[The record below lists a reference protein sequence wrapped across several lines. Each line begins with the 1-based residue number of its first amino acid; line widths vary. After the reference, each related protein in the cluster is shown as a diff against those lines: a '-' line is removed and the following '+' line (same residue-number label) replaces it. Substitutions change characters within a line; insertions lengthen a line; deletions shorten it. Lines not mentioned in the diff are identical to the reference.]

1 VKLSAFDPRVRLA
14 LASLAALCL
23 ALVQQI
29 SSSLLGLVFGLVL
42 LCLVRPPAADLL
54 RRLATVNIFVLFLWC
69 VLPFTTSGE
78 HVFFGGLAASLP
90 GLRLAL
96 LITLKANAIF
106 CVFQALAGDMPPS
119 AAGCALE
126 RLGCPAKLVF
136 LFLVTGRY
144 AHLLMEEWQIL
155 MAAAKLRGFAPRAGV
170 RSWRVLACLL
180 GLLLVRGYDRSRR
193 AYEAMLLRAFTGNF
207 RTVTRFQARP
217 ADAALALAVLLF
229 LAGLVLAETGIIH
242 V

>member
-1 VKLSAFDPRVRLA
+1 MKLSAFDPRIRLS
-14 LASLAALCL
+14 LAALAALCL

-29 SSSLLGLVFGLVL
+29 SSGLLGLALGLGL
-42 LCLVRPPAADLL
+42 LRLARPPAARLL
-54 RRLATVNIFVLFLWC
+54 RRLAAVNVFVLFLWC
-69 VLPFTTSGE
+69 VLPFTMPGGHISLE
-78 HVFFGGLAASLP
+78 GLAASP
-90 GLRLAL
+90 TGLRLAL

-106 CVFQALAGDMPPS
+106 CVFLALAGDMPPS

-126 RLGCPAKLVF
+126 RLGCPVKLIF

-144 AHLLMEEWQIL
+144 VHLFMEEWQIL
-155 MAAAKLRGFAPRAGV
+155 MDAAKLRGFAPRAGL

-193 AYEAMLLRAFTGNF
+193 ACEAMRLRAFTGNF
-207 RTVTRFQARP
+207 RTVTLFETRP
-217 ADAALALAVLLF
+217 ADTALALVVLLF
-229 LAGLVLAETGIIH
+229 LAGIALAETGIIH

>member
-1 VKLSAFDPRVRLA
+1 VKPSSLDPRVRLA
-14 LASLAALCL
+14 LAALAALCL

-29 SSSLLGLVFGLVL
+29 SSGLLGLAFGLGL
-42 LCLVRPPAADLL
+42 LCLERPPAAGLL
-54 RRLATVNIFVLFLWC
+54 RRLATVNIFICFLWC
-69 VLPFTTSGE
+69 VLPFTMPGGQI
-78 HVFFGGLAASLP
+78 FFGGFAASLP

-106 CVFQALAGDMPPS
+106 CVFQALAADMPPS

-144 AHLLMEEWQIL
+144 VHLLTEEWQTL
-155 MAAAKLRGFAPRAGV
+155 MAAAKLRGFAPRAGL
-170 RSWRVLACLL
+170 RAWRVLACLL
-180 GLLLVRGYDRSRR
+180 GLLLIRSYERSRR
-193 AYEAMLLRAFTGNF
+193 VYEAMRLRAFTGNF
-207 RTVTRFQARP
+207 RTVALFQTRP
-217 ADAALALAVLLF
+217 ADIVLAFVVLLF
-229 LAGLVLAETGIIH
+229 LAGIALTETGIVH